1 MAVELL
7 KVHGLIKMAPSKIL
21 PNVCIDNT
29 TLYNQP
35 FVILER
41 FSSHHGCVDWYCSYI
56 FYFYFCKNYFSYIN
70 YYIIITI
77 ICNLL
82 LIF

>member
-41 FSSHHGCVDWYCSYI
+41 FSFHHGCVD
-56 FYFYFCKNYFSYIN
+56 
-70 YYIIITI
+70 
-77 ICNLL
+77 
-82 LIF
+82 